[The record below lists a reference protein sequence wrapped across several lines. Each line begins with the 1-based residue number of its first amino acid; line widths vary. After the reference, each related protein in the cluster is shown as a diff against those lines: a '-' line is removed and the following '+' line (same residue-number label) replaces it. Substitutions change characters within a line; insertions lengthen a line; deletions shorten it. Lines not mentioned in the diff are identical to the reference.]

1 MRLQAGYYLNL
12 NLTHLNLLS
21 VRIKSAEEENR
32 EFVILL
38 HGLSRTSRSMRPI
51 KKALEKNGFSTFNLN
66 YPSRKKPIEEL
77 SEFVLEKINRNFSD
91 TPVHTLH
98 FVTHSMGGIILRQI
112 MKLSPL
118 PNLGRVVMLGP
129 PNQGSEIIDRL
140 GPFKL
145 IPLINGP
152 ACLQLGTSS
161 DGFIQ
166 SLGPVKFDLGVIA
179 GNRSINP
186 FLSFLIPGVDDGKVS
201 VERTKVEGMNDFLE
215 VPRSHSFMM
224 GNQTIQK
231 ETIYFIKNGHFSKN
245 KE

>member
-1 MRLQAGYYLNL
+1 M
-12 NLTHLNLLS
+12 
-21 VRIKSAEEENR
+21 RIKSAEEENR
-32 EFVILL
+32 EFVVLL

-51 KKALEKNGFSTFNLN
+51 KKALEKNCFSTFNLN

-231 ETIYFIKNGHFSKN
+231 ETIYFLKNGHFSKN

>member
-12 NLTHLNLLS
+12 NITHINLLS

-32 EFVILL
+32 EFVVLL

-231 ETIYFIKNGHFSKN
+231 ETIYFLKNGHFSKN

>member
-1 MRLQAGYYLNL
+1 M
-12 NLTHLNLLS
+12 
-21 VRIKSAEEENR
+21 RIKSAEEENR
-32 EFVILL
+32 EFVVLL

-77 SEFVLEKINRNFSD
+77 SEFVLEKINQNFSD

-112 MKLSPL
+112 MKLSPI

-231 ETIYFIKNGHFSKN
+231 ETIYFLKNGHFSKN

>member
-1 MRLQAGYYLNL
+1 M
-12 NLTHLNLLS
+12 
-21 VRIKSAEEENR
+21 RIKSAEEENR
-32 EFVILL
+32 EFVVLL

-77 SEFVLEKINRNFSD
+77 SEFVLEKINQNFSD

>member
-1 MRLQAGYYLNL
+1 
-12 NLTHLNLLS
+12 
-21 VRIKSAEEENR
+21 
-32 EFVILL
+32 
-38 HGLSRTSRSMRPI
+38 
-51 KKALEKNGFSTFNLN
+51 
-66 YPSRKKPIEEL
+66 
-77 SEFVLEKINRNFSD
+77 
-91 TPVHTLH
+91 
-98 FVTHSMGGIILRQI
+98 MGGIILRQI

>member
-1 MRLQAGYYLNL
+1 MRLQADYYLNL
-12 NLTHLNLLS
+12 NIPHLNLLS

-32 EFVILL
+32 EFVVLL

-231 ETIYFIKNGHFSKN
+231 ETIYFLKNGHFSKN

>member
-32 EFVILL
+32 EFVVLL

-77 SEFVLEKINRNFSD
+77 SEFVIEKINQNFSD

-152 ACLQLGTSS
+152 ACLQLGTSP

-231 ETIYFIKNGHFSKN
+231 ETIYFLKNGHFSKN

>member
-12 NLTHLNLLS
+12 NITHLNLLS

-32 EFVILL
+32 EFVVLL

-231 ETIYFIKNGHFSKN
+231 ETIYFLKNGHFSKN

>member
-1 MRLQAGYYLNL
+1 M
-12 NLTHLNLLS
+12 
-21 VRIKSAEEENR
+21 RIKSAEEENR
-32 EFVILL
+32 EFVVLL

>member
-1 MRLQAGYYLNL
+1 
-12 NLTHLNLLS
+12 

-32 EFVILL
+32 EFVVLL

-231 ETIYFIKNGHFSKN
+231 ETIYFLKNGHFSKN

>member
-1 MRLQAGYYLNL
+1 M
-12 NLTHLNLLS
+12 
-21 VRIKSAEEENR
+21 RIKSAEEENR
-32 EFVILL
+32 EFVVLL

-231 ETIYFIKNGHFSKN
+231 ETIYFLKNGHFSKN